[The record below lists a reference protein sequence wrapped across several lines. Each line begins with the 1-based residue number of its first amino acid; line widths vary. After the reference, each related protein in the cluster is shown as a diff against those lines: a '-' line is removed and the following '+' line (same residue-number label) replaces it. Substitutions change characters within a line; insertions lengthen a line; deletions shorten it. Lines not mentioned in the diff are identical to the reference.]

1 MCASAP
7 PVGWF
12 RRAFLANLGNAR
24 AIGGRDVEGR
34 EWLTQ
39 SGRQDARRLRRLRR
53 AARCARP
60 TTRRWRNSA
69 ISSEPSWLSARR
81 RPRTPGLTPQQHQA
95 LLAIKGLADPDGAS
109 VGDIAGFL
117 LIRHHTAV
125 ELVDRMAKLKLIGR
139 EADPEDARRVLV
151 KLTAKGEQKLRS
163 LSRIHLDELSAA
175 APALAKILRSF
186 KAETR

>member
-1 MCASAP
+1 MADAKRKTGRTARATPSRGGAMREADYAALAQ
-7 PVGWF
+7 F
-12 RRAFLANLGNAR
+12 RYQLRTFLAFSEAAAQNA
-24 AIGGRDVEGR
+24 
-34 EWLTQ
+34 
-39 SGRQDARRLRRLRR
+39 
-53 AARCARP
+53 
-60 TTRRWRNSA
+60 
-69 ISSEPSWLSARR
+69 
-81 RPRTPGLTPQQHQA
+81 GLTPQQHQA
-95 LLAIKGLADPDGAS
+95 LLAIKGLADPGGAS

-175 APALAKILRSF
+175 APALGKILRSF
-186 KAETR
+186 PAKVR